1 MALGMG
7 MGRSFIE
14 LFQLLF
20 QCYVALWLV
29 LVLSQWSFGGS
40 PFAVLDRAFHPFDR
54 VWWRFRIRRSHYHF
68 FVLLVLFGGYV
79 ILTGIVRFVFLDQG
93 TFAVFFPYGLLEALM
108 LVLNLFPFPGF
119 FSVLIIVGALL
130 SWVSPDPSNPIVRAI
145 YGISEPLL
153 APFRRIVPHIAGLDI
168 SPVLA
173 LLCFQIIGGLG
184 QQLISQLMKG

>member
-1 MALGMG
+1 
-7 MGRSFIE
+7 
-14 LFQLLF
+14 
-20 QCYVALWLV
+20 
-29 LVLSQWSFGGS
+29 
-40 PFAVLDRAFHPFDR
+40 
-54 VWWRFRIRRSHYHF
+54 
-68 FVLLVLFGGYV
+68 LVLFGGYV